1 MNTTPVGMAS
11 ATDPAA
17 AQACP
22 LSDSALAALSAEAWV
37 YDLIYTPRPTALL
50 QRATAKGCRSLD
62 GLRMLVEQGAA
73 SLRLWSGRSE
83 VPIEVMHQA
92 ALRQL

>member
-1 MNTTPVGMAS
+1 VGMAS
-11 ATDPAA
+11 ATDPSA

-22 LSDSALAALSAEAWV
+22 LSHAELERLPSQAWV

-50 QRATAKGCRSLD
+50 KHAAAKGCRSLD

-73 SLRLWSGRSE
+73 SLRLWSGQSD
-83 VPIEVMHQA
+83 VPVEAMHEA
-92 ALRQL
+92 ALRQLQ